1 MLRPAIRFLR
11 LPAGERSLVL
21 QAIPLLARSVVS
33 LKLFGFKR
41 CYHGSMNAAA
51 AHSRPIQGLR
61 LDAAAL
67 AVKRASNGM
76 AIGTCLSRSLAL
88 RALLHKNGVE
98 TEFRIGV
105 DKEEGELKAHAWL
118 EYNGQPIGEIVPQE
132 YKAFARL
139 GQL

>member
-1 MLRPAIRFLR
+1 MLPSVVRFFQ
-11 LPAGERSLVL
+11 LPAGDRSLVL
-21 QAIPLLARSVVS
+21 QAIPLLTRSVVS

-41 CYHGSMNAAA
+41 CYHGSMNAVA
-51 AHSRPIQGLR
+51 AHSRRISAHR

-67 AVKRASNGM
+67 AVRRASNGL

-118 EYNGQPIGEIVPQE
+118 EYNGQPIGERVPRE
-132 YKAFARL
+132 YTAFARL